1 MKESITDEA
10 RARVRSSF
18 RWIDGEADI
27 WSMLT
32 DGASLQAIVAG
43 LSFMAASDRPDR
55 IVGIESRGFVLGP
68 AVALQLGIGFVAVR
82 KDGAVFPGPIA
93 RRQTEPDCRGNR
105 RTLSIRR
112 DHVSPGA
119 RLVLVDDWVE
129 TGSQA
134 MAVSQIVEELGAEV
148 VSLVTIIDETTAVA
162 RRQLPPVR
170 SLLRAAD
177 LPGDESPTA

>member
-1 MKESITDEA
+1 MTESITEEA
-10 RARVRSSF
+10 RAHVRSSF
-18 RWIDGEADI
+18 RWIDGDADI

-43 LSFMAASDRPDR
+43 LASMAAVDRPDL
-55 IVGIESRGFVLGP
+55 IVGIESRGFALGP
-68 AVALQLGIGFVAVR
+68 AVALQLGIGFLAVR
-82 KDGAVFPGPIA
+82 QDGAVFPGPVV
-93 RRQTEPDCRGNR
+93 RRQTAPDYRGNQ

-119 RLVLVDDWVE
+119 RLVLIDDWVE

-134 MAVSQIVEELGAEV
+134 MAFSRLIEELGAEV
-148 VSLVTIIDETTAVA
+148 VSVVTIIDKTTEVV
-162 RRQLPPVR
+162 RQQLPPVR

-177 LPGDESPTA
+177 LR

>member
-1 MKESITDEA
+1 MNESITDEA
-10 RARVRSSF
+10 RAHVRSSF

-32 DGASLQAIVAG
+32 DGASLQAIVGG
-43 LSFMAASDRPDR
+43 LASMAAVDRPDR

-68 AVALQLGIGFVAVR
+68 AVALQLGVGFVAVR
-82 KDGAVFPGPIA
+82 KDGAVFPGPVA
-93 RRQTEPDCRGNR
+93 RRPTAPDYRGNR

-119 RLVLVDDWVE
+119 RLVLIDDWVE

-134 MAVSQIVEELGAEV
+134 MAVSQMVEELGAEV
-148 VSLVTIIDETTAVA
+148 VSVVTIIDETTEAV
-162 RRQLPPVR
+162 RQQLPPVR
-170 SLLRAAD
+170 SLLHAAD
-177 LPGDESPTA
+177 LPGDEPPTS

>member
-1 MKESITDEA
+1 MNEPITDAA
-10 RARVRSSF
+10 RAHVRSSF
-18 RWIDGEADI
+18 RWLDGEADM

-32 DGASLQAIVAG
+32 DGASLHAIVAG
-43 LSFMAASDRPDR
+43 LSSMAASDRPDR

-68 AVALQLGIGFVAVR
+68 AVALQLGVGFVAVR
-82 KDGAVFPGPIA
+82 KDGAVFPGPVA
-93 RRQTEPDCRGNR
+93 RRRTGPDYRGKQ

-119 RLVLVDDWVE
+119 RLVFVDDWVE

-134 MAVSQIVEELGAEV
+134 MAVSQMVEELGAEV
-148 VSLVTIIDETTAVA
+148 VSLVTMIDETTDVA

-177 LPGDESPTA
+177 LPGDEPPMR